1 MLQDRETIT
10 KRKDGRFMG
19 RFIIDHEPN
28 GKPVYQYVYGKS
40 YDEAEQKLRI
50 AREIE
55 SNYLSGRCITIKK
68 VYGEWLNA
76 IVNRVKES
84 TYANYTMKF
93 EKHILPYFGEKLCIS
108 INSATI
114 NAFIKEKVDSGLSAG
129 YVRDLFTVFK
139 ALLAYAQEEYSFKL
153 SLKNVSLPKAEKK
166 KPHKMDD
173 EQQKKLVGFIKSHI
187 DLTGLGVLLSL
198 FMGLRIGELC
208 ALKWADI
215 DLEKRILTVSKT
227 LQRIQVKGGSTKT
240 RLILTE
246 PKSETS
252 KRSIPIPECLIEF
265 LRKFQVDPEQFVLSG
280 KAKPIEPRTMQYR
293 FTTILKNGN
302 LPSVHFHA
310 LRHMFASNC
319 VRLGFDIKS
328 LSEIL
333 GHSGVEITLN
343 RYVHSSFE
351 QKTEF
356 MDRLKLAG

>member
-28 GKPVYQYVYGKS
+28 GKAVYQYVYGKS

-68 VYGEWLNA
+68 VYGEWLNV

-187 DLTGLGVLLSL
+187 DLTGLGVLLCRFLSSNRIRSSVFLNFCISTVRSL
-198 FMGLRIGELC
+198 HKYRIAVASRS
-208 ALKWADI
+208 AL
-215 DLEKRILTVSKT
+215 
-227 LQRIQVKGGSTKT
+227 
-240 RLILTE
+240 
-246 PKSETS
+246 
-252 KRSIPIPECLIEF
+252 
-265 LRKFQVDPEQFVLSG
+265 
-280 KAKPIEPRTMQYR
+280 
-293 FTTILKNGN
+293 
-302 LPSVHFHA
+302 
-310 LRHMFASNC
+310 
-319 VRLGFDIKS
+319 S
-328 LSEIL
+328 LSSVSLHSAKCVSRISFRTPIKYEIVVTTSL
-333 GHSGVEITLN
+333 VSTVNGIPPIHRGFADNCIL
-343 RYVHSSFE
+343 
-351 QKTEF
+351 
-356 MDRLKLAG
+356 